1 MLFPNEDPIGK
12 HVLLWNN
19 IDAEAVGV
27 AGDSLERGLDRG
39 PALTVYLPY
48 GRVAL
53 PSEFLLETRDDPM
66 AVVRA
71 VRSLVARLDPNLPV
85 ADVRTF
91 DDVVNRSISSQRMN
105 SFILAIFSGLALL
118 LASFGIYSVLSYS
131 VTSRTAEIGVRM
143 ALGASASGIVS
154 MTVRQGLRPAFLG
167 VTIGGAAAYAL
178 SGFLKSLLFGVRPF
192 DLITYAAVVVLL
204 LVMAALACWAP
215 ARRAAR
221 TDPAIALR
229 LE

>member
-1 MLFPNEDPIGK
+1 VLFPNEDPIGK
-12 HVLLWNN
+12 HVLLWNHS
-19 IDAEAVGV
+19 DAEVVGV

-48 GRVAL
+48 GRVGL
-53 PSEFLLETRDDPM
+53 PSEFLLETRGDPM
-66 AVVRA
+66 AVVQA
-71 VRSLVARLDPNLPV
+71 VRSVVARLDPNLPV
-85 ADVRTF
+85 ADIRTF
-91 DDVVNRSISSQRMN
+91 DEVVNRSISSQRMN

-143 ALGASASGIVS
+143 ALGANASGIVS

-167 VTIGGAAAYAL
+167 ITIGGAAAYAL

-192 DLITYAAVVVLL
+192 DLITYAAVVALL
-204 LVMAALACWAP
+204 LATAALASWSP
-215 ARRAAR
+215 AHRAAR
-221 TDPAIALR
+221 TDPVIALR